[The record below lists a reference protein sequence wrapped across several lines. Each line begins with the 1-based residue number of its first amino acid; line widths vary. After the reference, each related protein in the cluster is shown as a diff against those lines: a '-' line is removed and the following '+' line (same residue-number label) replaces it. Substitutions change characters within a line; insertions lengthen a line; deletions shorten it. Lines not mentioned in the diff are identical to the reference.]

1 MRDPADRCVVRRAN
15 GDLTRALRQRCRLLC
30 QNVEMVYTAVALRTL
45 RIADVTSP
53 PRGGGLASDRF
64 APAPAALQSL

>member
-1 MRDPADRCVVRRAN
+1 MLRLQLIVVRVVYGN
-15 GDLTRALRQRCRLLC
+15 VTRVLRQRRRFLC

-45 RIADVTSP
+45 RIADVMSP

-64 APAPAALQSL
+64 APAPAALQPL